1 MSSFQFKGSN
11 YTLIALQLYASD
23 LDQFKSDL
31 DQKVSENPNFLQSAP
46 MVLDLTG
53 ITEEISLDP
62 FLDVIKNQKLNLVGA
77 KVGDYC
83 GRQVLQKGITLLN
96 NASNSKKTTREQKS
110 IDQSQLSN
118 KQVKPIEKEETQT
131 KPVVTKEAEPNT
143 MVINEKVR
151 GGQQIFNPNG
161 DIIITASVASGAEI
175 IATGNITALVPGS
188 GKLIAGCRGNKDAII
203 FCTKLTADLISIA
216 GVYQLC
222 DNINN
227 SYKNSSVKVNLE
239 TGNLRYTLL

>member
-23 LDQFKSDL
+23 LDQFKTDL
-31 DQKVSENPNFLQSAP
+31 EKKVNENPNFLQSAP

-62 FLDVIKNQKLNLVGA
+62 FLDVIKSQKLNLVGA

-83 GRQVLQKGITLLN
+83 SQQIHKNGLTLLN
-96 NASNSKKTTREQKS
+96 SATNSKKTTREQTHINNAELQTTK
-110 IDQSQLSN
+110 
-118 KQVKPIEKEETQT
+118 KVVKTTEKINE
-131 KPVVTKEAEPNT
+131 PVNT

-161 DIIITASVASGAEI
+161 DIIITDTVASGAEI
-175 IATGNITALVPGS
+175 IAAGNITVLVPGS
-188 GKLIAGCRGNKDAII
+188 GKLIAGCKGNKNAII
-203 FCTKLTADLISIA
+203 FCTKLTADLVSIA

-227 SYKNSSVKVNLE
+227 SYKGGSVRITLESS
-239 TGNLRYTLL
+239 NLRYKLL